1 MAGRQLE
8 NLERERRR
16 CFFWDRLDSLGPSGG
31 IISYISVSFC
41 VFGKEWT
48 RKPNQTATTSFR
60 QKRFL
65 QEDNRFSRIWNFLQ
79 FGDREEI
86 FLRVTQMNT
95 QSVFKFEYTF

>member
-1 MAGRQLE
+1 MFFLGPIGFPRSLRWD
-8 NLERERRR
+8 NIVHF
-16 CFFWDRLDSLGPSGG
+16 CFFLCFRQGMDQ
-31 IISYISVSFC
+31 
-41 VFGKEWT
+41 
-48 RKPNQTATTSFR
+48 KPNQTATTSFR